1 MVYKLKKPRDFN
13 EEETA
18 RLRRKHHGHPSMYEL
33 VKVGADEGLNEPR
46 IVHQKNSIVEYKG
59 ELAIV
64 EKVNKKGIYI
74 KRLKIDKK
82 DDFAVPSK
90 KNIFI
95 SDSRVDNE
103 IRPAFYPNLSLGT
116 FAPYNMG
123 YMKY

>member
-1 MVYKLKKPRDFN
+1 MSYNLKKPRDFN
-13 EEETA
+13 SEETA
-18 RLRRKHHGHPSMYEL
+18 RLRRQHHRPTMYEM
-33 VKVGADEGLNEPR
+33 VKVGTDEGFNEPR

-74 KRLKIDKK
+74 KRLKMDKK
-82 DDFAVPSK
+82 DELIYPAK

-95 SDSRVDNE
+95 SDRRVDDE

-116 FAPYNMG
+116 FAPYNLG